1 MAKVKYLIDDKGRKT
16 AVLLDIKE
24 YQQFLQRLEQ
34 LEDALSL
41 DEAVRSAQS
50 FRDYREIRAELKR
63 AGRL

>member
-1 MAKVKYLIDDKGRKT
+1 MAKVRYLIDDKGKKR

-24 YQQFLQRLEQ
+24 YQQFLQRLEE

-41 DEAVRSAQS
+41 DEAVRSAQN
-50 FRDYREIRAELKR
+50 FRDYREIRAELKQ